1 MKKYTSL
8 TEIQGKLTQKQLKLQ
23 DVLSYY
29 FDQIEKNKHLN
40 AFNEVF
46 FDSATLQANTV
57 QQKIENGTA
66 GKLAGM
72 VIGIKDNICYKDHA
86 VSASSKMLEGFVSPY
101 SSTIVKRL
109 LQEDAIIIGRLNCD
123 EFAMGGSNETSYYG
137 PVKNAAAVERVA
149 GGSSGGSAV
158 AVQADLCLAALGTDT
173 GGSVR
178 QPAAFCGCIGFK
190 PTYGRISRYGVIA
203 YASSFDQVGT
213 LTSSVSDAALL
224 MEVLAGADEED
235 STVSSLPVPSYSKFI
250 TQGGKKKIAVLEETI
265 NNKAL
270 DSEIKQSILAAIEK
284 LKNQG
289 HIIEY
294 VSFDLLDYLVPA
306 YYVLTTAEA
315 SSNLSRYDG
324 VHFGYRN
331 KDAKNLTSLYK
342 LSRAEGFGEE
352 VKRRILLGTF
362 VLSAGYYDAYYQKA
376 QKVRR
381 LIREKVESLLQNYD
395 MLISPVTPTPAF
407 KMGENMQDPLVM
419 YMADIYTVLAS
430 LAGIPAVALP
440 LGNNAAG
447 LPLSIQLMTKHFNE
461 QELLNLSYSF
471 LNEAE

>member
-8 TEIQGKLTQKQLKLQ
+8 TEIQGKLTQKELKIQ
-23 DVLSYY
+23 DLLSYY
-29 FDQIEKNKHLN
+29 FEQIEKNKHLN

-46 FDSATLQANTV
+46 FDSASKQAGIV
-57 QQKIENGTA
+57 QQKIDAGTA

-72 VIGIKDNICYKDHA
+72 VIGIKDNICYLDHQ
-86 VSASSKMLEGFVSPY
+86 VSASSKMLEGFVAPY
-101 SSTIVKRL
+101 SSTVVKRL

-123 EFAMGGSNETSYYG
+123 EFAMGGSNETSYFG
-137 PVKNAAAVERVA
+137 PVKNAVDQERVS

-158 AVQADLCLAALGTDT
+158 AVQADLCLATLGTDT

-235 STVSSLPVPSYSKFI
+235 STVSALPVPNYSKLL
-250 TQGGKKKIAVLEETI
+250 TQGGKKRIAVLEETI
-265 NNKAL
+265 ANKAL
-270 DSEIKQSILAAIEK
+270 DPEIKEAILAAIEK
-284 LKNQG
+284 LESQG
-289 HIIEY
+289 HAVEY
-294 VSFDLLDYLVPA
+294 VSFDLLAYLVPA

-331 KDAKNLTSLYK
+331 KEAKNLNSLYK

-376 QKVRR
+376 QQVRR
-381 LIREKVESLLQNYD
+381 LIREKIEDLFQNYD
-395 MLISPVTPTPAF
+395 ILISPVTPTPPF

-440 LGNNAAG
+440 LGNNGEG

-461 QELLNLSYSF
+461 LELLALSHSF
-471 LNEAE
+471 LNEV

>member
-29 FDQIEKNKHLN
+29 FEQIEKNKHLN

-46 FDSATLQANTV
+46 FDSATLQANLV

-72 VIGIKDNICYKDHA
+72 VIGLKDNICYLDHK
-86 VSASSKMLEGFVSPY
+86 VSASSKMLEGFVAPY
-101 SSTIVKRL
+101 SSTVVKRL
-109 LQEDAIIIGRLNCD
+109 LQEDAVIIGRLNCD

-137 PVKNAAAVERVA
+137 SVKNAADEERVS

-158 AVQADLCLAALGTDT
+158 AVQADMCLATLGTDT

-213 LTSSVSDAALL
+213 LTSSVSDAAIL

-235 STVSSLPVPSYSKFI
+235 STVSTLPVPDYSKFI

-265 NNKAL
+265 NNDAL
-270 DSEIKQSILAAIEK
+270 DPEIKQAILTAIDK
-284 LKNQG
+284 LKDQG
-289 HIIEY
+289 HTIEY

-331 KDAKNLTSLYK
+331 TDAKNLTSLYK

-381 LIREKVESLLQNYD
+381 LIRGKVESLLQTYD

-407 KMGENMQDPLVM
+407 KMDENRQDPLVM

-447 LPLSIQLMTKHFNE
+447 LPLSMQLMTKHFNE
-461 QELLNLSYSF
+461 QELLALSHSF
-471 LNEAE
+471 LNES

>member
-1 MKKYTSL
+1 LKKYTSL
-8 TEIQGKLTQKQLKLQ
+8 TEIQGKLTQKELKIQ
-23 DVLSYY
+23 DLLSYY
-29 FDQIEKNKHLN
+29 FEQIEKNKHLN

-46 FDSATLQANTV
+46 FDSASKQAGIV
-57 QQKIENGTA
+57 QQKIDAGTA

-72 VIGIKDNICYKDHA
+72 VIGIKDNICYLDHQ
-86 VSASSKMLEGFVSPY
+86 VSASSKMLEGFVAPY
-101 SSTIVKRL
+101 SSTVVKRL

-123 EFAMGGSNETSYYG
+123 EFAMGGSNETSYFG
-137 PVKNAAAVERVA
+137 PVKNAVDQERVS

-158 AVQADLCLAALGTDT
+158 AVQADLCLATLGTDT

-235 STVSSLPVPSYSKFI
+235 STVSALPVPNYSKLL
-250 TQGGKKKIAVLEETI
+250 TQGGKKRIAVLEETI
-265 NNKAL
+265 ANKAL
-270 DSEIKQSILAAIEK
+270 DPEIKEAILAAIEK
-284 LKNQG
+284 LESQG
-289 HIIEY
+289 HAVEY
-294 VSFDLLDYLVPA
+294 VSFDLLAYLVPA

-331 KDAKNLTSLYK
+331 KEAKNLNSLYK

-376 QKVRR
+376 QQVRR
-381 LIREKVESLLQNYD
+381 LIREKIEDLFQNYD
-395 MLISPVTPTPAF
+395 ILISPVTPTPPF

-440 LGNNAAG
+440 LGNNGEG

-461 QELLNLSYSF
+461 LELLALSHSF
-471 LNEAE
+471 LNEV

>member
-8 TEIQGKLTQKQLKLQ
+8 TEIQGKLTQKELKIQ
-23 DVLSYY
+23 DLLSYY
-29 FDQIEKNKHLN
+29 FEQIEKNKHLN

-46 FDSATLQANTV
+46 FDSASKQAAIV
-57 QQKIENGTA
+57 QQKIDAGTA

-72 VIGIKDNICYKDHA
+72 VIGIKDNICYLDHQ
-86 VSASSKMLEGFVSPY
+86 VSASSKMLEGFVAPY
-101 SSTIVKRL
+101 SSTVVKRL

-123 EFAMGGSNETSYYG
+123 EFAMGGSNETSYFG
-137 PVKNAAAVERVA
+137 PVKNAVDQERVS

-235 STVSSLPVPSYSKFI
+235 STVSALPVPNYSKLL
-250 TQGGKKKIAVLEETI
+250 TQGGKKRIAVLEETI
-265 NNKAL
+265 ANKAL
-270 DSEIKQSILAAIEK
+270 DPEIKEAILAAIEK
-284 LKNQG
+284 LESQG
-289 HIIEY
+289 HAVEY
-294 VSFDLLDYLVPA
+294 VSFDLLAYLVPA

-331 KDAKNLTSLYK
+331 KEAKNLNSLYK

-376 QKVRR
+376 QQVRR
-381 LIREKVESLLQNYD
+381 LIREKIEDLFQNYD
-395 MLISPVTPTPAF
+395 ILISPVTPTPPF

-440 LGNNAAG
+440 LGNNGEG

-461 QELLNLSYSF
+461 LELLALSHSF
-471 LNEAE
+471 LNEV